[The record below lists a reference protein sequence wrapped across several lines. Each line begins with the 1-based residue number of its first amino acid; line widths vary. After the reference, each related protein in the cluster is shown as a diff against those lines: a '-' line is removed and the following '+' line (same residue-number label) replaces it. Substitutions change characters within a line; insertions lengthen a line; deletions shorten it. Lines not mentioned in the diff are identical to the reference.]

1 MVNNYKQKGAVMG
14 DEEALEKFV
23 GEILADKDLSGMTD
37 EAKVYLIDDLKTRL
51 MDQINRAL
59 IDELSEEKLAEFN
72 TMLDN
77 DSITAD
83 QVQEFVASSG
93 VDVKQVVARAAL
105 VFRDLYLQAPS
116 QRDANNLQTNL

>member
-1 MVNNYKQKGAVMG
+1 MG
-14 DEEALEKFV
+14 DEEALNKFV

-37 EAKVYLIDDLKTRL
+37 EAKGYLIDGLKTRL

-83 QVQEFVASSG
+83 QVQEFVAGSG

-105 VFRDLYLQAPS
+105 VFRDLYLQTPS